1 MKQTR
6 KQKKVFKKKIL
17 QVQCLIAFFKNNSS
31 RKMKRFNELMI
42 FQAMMKMAKL
52 ILKKFIKKYKNHLF

>member
-31 RKMKRFNELMI
+31 GKMKRFKELMI
-42 FQAMMKMAKL
+42 FQAMMKMAKS
-52 ILKKFIKKYKNHLF
+52 ILKKFIKKYKNPLF

>member
-17 QVQCLIAFFKNNSS
+17 QVQCLITFFKNNSS
-31 RKMKRFNELMI
+31 RKMKRFKELMI